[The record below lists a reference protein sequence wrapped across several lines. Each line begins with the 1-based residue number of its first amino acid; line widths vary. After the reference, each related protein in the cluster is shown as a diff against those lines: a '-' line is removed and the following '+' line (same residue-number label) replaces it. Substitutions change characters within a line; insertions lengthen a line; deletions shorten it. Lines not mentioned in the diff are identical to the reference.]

1 MSGTNCS
8 PLVKRVQSRTSSV
21 QLDVAFSLELQADA
35 KIMSMTPEVIF
46 NTSTAIMND
55 MTRKLSMLKTKT
67 ELCSIKIDVKLKRG
81 NKEVIMGMYDKRQV
95 DLSNDFDYIAVS
107 ACFKSSTAP
116 EIHSLVAN
124 MTMLLTTAL
133 SFGYFQITYRK
144 SNDSVYQYE
153 PNVTSCNNATLEL
166 HSKLYLDQNTLTSLC
181 QSYNDPAN
189 GKGIIPVIDNQY
201 KLCKSGISLEPAP
214 FCAKFKASSDIIEE
228 ATAHGVNVTIRNR
241 SLFFHSFVESD
252 SEYCIYLCWDEY
264 IVQLELQSS
273 LMHAS
278 NSNDDGELSVLT
290 IVCIAFSIASLVL
303 TLCVYIILTKL
314 RSVPGL
320 NNMALC
326 VSLIISQALTLLNS
340 ATTISTPEICAA
352 IGILLHFSLL
362 SGFFWMFICTYHM
375 AKTFVNLKVKSTSET
390 NTKSIFI
397 WYTVFVE
404 GISLAVIACVFVYGI
419 LVEHTPMVYGGTP
432 CYVQG
437 KTSILY
443 FVAIPVGAVIV
454 TNLSMFILVI
464 VKISSLPDMAESST
478 RERKNLVIFAKLS
491 TVTGLTW
498 IFGFLYQFSA
508 VQLFAYLFILFN
520 AGQGVFIML
529 AFVTNGRVYT
539 MMKNREWSQKQG
551 KYSSSQTRTG
561 AQSNHS
567 GRRDTHN
574 TNVSSN
580 NAE

>member
-1 MSGTNCS
+1 MSFVLKLQTNVEH
-8 PLVKRVQSRTSSV
+8 VKLT
-21 QLDVAFSLELQADA
+21 ADRIHQTIIGLFGNIESNLRMLA
-35 KIMSMTPEVIF
+35 E
-46 NTSTAIMND
+46 NTT
-55 MTRKLSMLKTKT
+55 TH
-67 ELCSIKIDVKLKRG
+67 LCSMNITEKLQRGIENVTTETHNKSQSYIIDDIDLIGVSFLVRSYQTTNVKLL
-81 NKEVIMGMYDKRQV
+81 IA
-95 DLSNDFDYIAVS
+95 DLTLALAMD
-107 ACFKSSTAP
+107 
-116 EIHSLVAN
+116 
-124 MTMLLTTAL
+124 LT
-133 SFGYFQITYRK
+133 FNYFQITYRK
-144 SNDSVYQYE
+144 TNDFVLQNEPIFDYQYE
-153 PNVTSCNNATLEL
+153 PCESTIT
-166 HSKLYLDQNTLTSLC
+166 
-181 QSYNDPAN
+181 
-189 GKGIIPVIDNQY
+189 
-201 KLCKSGISLEPAP
+201 LEPAP
-214 FCAKFKASSDIIEE
+214 FSAKFKVSRTMIETRTE
-228 ATAHGVNVTIRNR
+228 HGVTVGIGN
-241 SLFFHSFVESD
+241 SSFFFQNFVESD
-252 SEYCIYLCWDEY
+252 REDCIYLCWDEY
-264 IVQLELQSS
+264 VDNIDLKEEAKQSS

-303 TLCVYIILTKL
+303 TLCVYSILTKL

-340 ATTISTPEICAA
+340 ATTISTPEICVA

-443 FVAIPVGAVIV
+443 FVAIPVGAVIK
-454 TNLSMFILVI
+454 TNLTMFMLVI

-567 GRRDTHN
+567 GTRDTHN